1 MSKLINVILVDD
13 HPLMRLGVKAS
24 LMAYKGEINVAGEA
38 SSADELF
45 SVLPDKEVDVV
56 LLDIQMP
63 GMSCEDAVRK
73 LKKDFPKVKI
83 LVLSSINEDEIIYR
97 LIKVGIDGF
106 VPKTTNI
113 EKIKTAINNVY
124 SGLSYYGVDITKIM
138 GRNDHERPSS
148 SIAELTEREK
158 EVIVLCCDGLLSK
171 EIALRLNISHR
182 TVEMHKSNIFKKLG
196 INNTIE
202 LLKWSIEHGIVKLN

>member
-1 MSKLINVILVDD
+1 MINVILVDD

-24 LMAYKGEINVAGEA
+24 LMSYKDEINVAGEA

-45 SVLPDKEVDVV
+45 SILPDKDVDVV

-73 LKKDFPKVKI
+73 LKKDFPKLKI
-83 LVLSSINEDEIIYR
+83 LILSSINEDEIIYR

-113 EKIKTAINNVY
+113 EKIKTAIRNVY
-124 SGLSYYGVDITKIM
+124 SGLSYYGVDIIKIM
-138 GRNDHERPSS
+138 GRTNQDAPSS
-148 SIAELTEREK
+148 LIAELTEREK

-171 EIALRLNISHR
+171 EIASRLNISHR
-182 TVEMHKSNIFKKLG
+182 TVEMHKSNVFKKLG

-202 LLKWSIEHGIVKLN
+202 LLKWSIEHGIVKL

>member
-1 MSKLINVILVDD
+1 MGDLINVILVDD

-24 LMAYKGEINVAGEA
+24 LMSYKDEINVAGEA

-45 SVLPDKEVDVV
+45 SILPDKKVDVV

-73 LKKDFPKVKI
+73 LKKDFPKLKI
-83 LVLSSINEDEIIYR
+83 LILSSINEDEIIYR

-113 EKIKTAINNVY
+113 EKIKTAIRNVY

-138 GRNDHERPSS
+138 GHGNQDVPSS
-148 SIAELTEREK
+148 LIAELTEREK

-171 EIALRLNISHR
+171 EIASRLNISHR

-196 INNTIE
+196 VNNTIE
-202 LLKWSIEHGIVKLN
+202 LLKWSIEHGIVKL

>member
-24 LMAYKGEINVAGEA
+24 LMAYKGEINVAGEV

-45 SVLPDKEVDVV
+45 SILPDKEVDVV

-83 LVLSSINEDEIIYR
+83 LILSSINEDEIIYK

-113 EKIKTAINNVY
+113 EKIKTAIHNVY

-138 GRNDHERPSS
+138 GRSNQDASSS
-148 SIAELTEREK
+148 SIIELTEREK

-171 EIALRLNISHR
+171 EIATRLNISHR

-202 LLKWSIEHGIVKLN
+202 LLKWSLEHGVVKL

>member
-45 SVLPDKEVDVV
+45 SILPDKEVDVV

-138 GRNDHERPSS
+138 GRNEHERPSS

-202 LLKWSIEHGIVKLN
+202 LLKWSIEHGVVKLN

>member
-1 MSKLINVILVDD
+1 MCDMINVILVDD

-24 LMAYKGEINVAGEA
+24 LMSYKDEINVAGEA

-45 SVLPDKEVDVV
+45 SILPDKKVDVV

-73 LKKDFPKVKI
+73 LKKDFPKLKI
-83 LVLSSINEDEIIYR
+83 LILSSINEDEIIYR

-113 EKIKTAINNVY
+113 EKIKTAIRNVY

-138 GRNDHERPSS
+138 GRSNQDTPSS
-148 SIAELTEREK
+148 SLAELTEREK

-171 EIALRLNISHR
+171 EIASRLNISHR
-182 TVEMHKSNIFKKLG
+182 TVEMHKSNVFKKLG

-202 LLKWSIEHGIVKLN
+202 LLKWSIEHGFVKL

>member
-1 MSKLINVILVDD
+1 MGDLINVILVDD

-24 LMAYKGEINVAGEA
+24 LMSYKDEINVAGEA

-45 SVLPDKEVDVV
+45 SILPDIEVDVV

-63 GMSCEDAVRK
+63 GMSCEDAVKK
-73 LKKDFPKVKI
+73 LKKDFPELKI
-83 LVLSSINEDEIIYR
+83 LILSSINEDEIIYR

-113 EKIKTAINNVY
+113 EKIKTAIRNVY

-138 GRNDHERPSS
+138 GRTNQDAPSYL
-148 SIAELTEREK
+148 IAELTEREK

-171 EIALRLNISHR
+171 EIASRLNISHR

-202 LLKWSIEHGIVKLN
+202 LLKWSIEHGIVKL

>member
-1 MSKLINVILVDD
+1 MGDLINVILVDD

-24 LMAYKGEINVAGEA
+24 LMSYKDEINVAGEA

-45 SVLPDKEVDVV
+45 SILPDKKVDVV

-73 LKKDFPKVKI
+73 LKKDFPKLKI
-83 LVLSSINEDEIIYR
+83 LILSSINEDEIIYR

-113 EKIKTAINNVY
+113 EKIKTAIRNVY
-124 SGLSYYGVDITKIM
+124 SGLSYYGVDVTKIM
-138 GRNDHERPSS
+138 GHGNQDAPSS
-148 SIAELTEREK
+148 LIAELTEREK

-171 EIALRLNISHR
+171 EIASRLNISHR

-196 INNTIE
+196 VNNTIE
-202 LLKWSIEHGIVKLN
+202 LLKWSIEHGIVKL

>member
-1 MSKLINVILVDD
+1 MGDLINVILVDD

-24 LMAYKGEINVAGEA
+24 LMSYKDEINVAGEA

-45 SVLPDKEVDVV
+45 SILPDIEVDVV

-63 GMSCEDAVRK
+63 GMSCEDAVKK
-73 LKKDFPKVKI
+73 LKKDFPKIKI
-83 LVLSSINEDEIIYR
+83 LILSSINEDEIIYR

-113 EKIKTAINNVY
+113 EKIKTAIRNVY
-124 SGLSYYGVDITKIM
+124 SGLSYYGVDVTKIM
-138 GRNDHERPSS
+138 GRSNQDMPSS
-148 SIAELTEREK
+148 SLAELTEREK

-171 EIALRLNISHR
+171 EIASRLNISHR

-202 LLKWSIEHGIVKLN
+202 LLKWSIEHGIVKL

>member
-1 MSKLINVILVDD
+1 MGDLINVILVDD

>member
-1 MSKLINVILVDD
+1 MGDLINVILVDD

-24 LMAYKGEINVAGEA
+24 LMSYKDEINVAGEA

-45 SVLPDKEVDVV
+45 SILPDKKVDVV

-73 LKKDFPKVKI
+73 LKKDFPKLKI
-83 LVLSSINEDEIIYR
+83 LILSSINEDEIIYR

-113 EKIKTAINNVY
+113 EKIKTAIRNVY

-196 INNTIE
+196 VNNTIE
-202 LLKWSIEHGIVKLN
+202 LLKWSIEHGIVKL

>member
-1 MSKLINVILVDD
+1 MGDLINVILVDD

-24 LMAYKGEINVAGEA
+24 LMSYKDEINVAGEA

-45 SVLPDKEVDVV
+45 SILPDKKVDVV

-73 LKKDFPKVKI
+73 LKKDFPKLKI
-83 LVLSSINEDEIIYR
+83 LILSSINEDEIIYR

-113 EKIKTAINNVY
+113 EKIKTAIRNVY

-138 GRNDHERPSS
+138 GHGNQDASS
-148 SIAELTEREK
+148 SLIAELTEREK

-171 EIALRLNISHR
+171 EIASRLNISHR
-182 TVEMHKSNIFKKLG
+182 TVEMHKSNVFKKLG
-196 INNTIE
+196 VNNTIE

>member
-1 MSKLINVILVDD
+1 MGDLINVILVDD

-24 LMAYKGEINVAGEA
+24 LMSYKDEINVAGEA

-45 SVLPDKEVDVV
+45 SILPDKKVDVV

-73 LKKDFPKVKI
+73 LKKDFPKLKI
-83 LVLSSINEDEIIYR
+83 LILSSINEDEIIYR

-113 EKIKTAINNVY
+113 EKIKTAIRNVY

-138 GRNDHERPSS
+138 GRTNQDAPSS
-148 SIAELTEREK
+148 LIAELTEREK

-171 EIALRLNISHR
+171 EIASRLNISHR

-196 INNTIE
+196 VNNTIE
-202 LLKWSIEHGIVKLN
+202 LLKWSIEHGIVKL

>member
-24 LMAYKGEINVAGEA
+24 LMAYKGEINVAGEV

-45 SVLPDKEVDVV
+45 SILPDKEVDVV

-83 LVLSSINEDEIIYR
+83 LILSSINEDEIIYR

-113 EKIKTAINNVY
+113 EKIKTAIHNVY
-124 SGLSYYGVDITKIM
+124 SGISYYGVDVTKIM
-138 GRNDHERPSS
+138 GRSNQDTPSS
-148 SIAELTEREK
+148 SLAELTEREK

-171 EIALRLNISHR
+171 EIASRLNISHR

-202 LLKWSIEHGIVKLN
+202 LLKWSLEHGVVKL

>member
-1 MSKLINVILVDD
+1 MINVILVDD

-24 LMAYKGEINVAGEA
+24 LMSYKDEINVAGEA

-45 SVLPDKEVDVV
+45 SILPDKDVDVV

-73 LKKDFPKVKI
+73 LKKDFPKLKI
-83 LVLSSINEDEIIYR
+83 LILSSINEDEIIYR

-113 EKIKTAINNVY
+113 EKIKTAIRNVY
-124 SGLSYYGVDITKIM
+124 SGLSYYGVDITMIM
-138 GRNDHERPSS
+138 GHGNQDAPSS
-148 SIAELTEREK
+148 LIAELTEREK

-171 EIALRLNISHR
+171 EIASRLNISHR

-202 LLKWSIEHGIVKLN
+202 LLKWSLEHGVVKL

>member
-1 MSKLINVILVDD
+1 MGDLINVILVDD

-24 LMAYKGEINVAGEA
+24 LMSYKDEINVAGEA
-38 SSADELF
+38 YSADELF
-45 SVLPDKEVDVV
+45 SILPDKDVDVV

-73 LKKDFPKVKI
+73 LKKDFPKLKI
-83 LVLSSINEDEIIYR
+83 LILSSINEDEIIYR

-113 EKIKTAINNVY
+113 EKIKTAIRNVY

-138 GRNDHERPSS
+138 GRSNQDMPSS
-148 SIAELTEREK
+148 SLAELTEREK

-171 EIALRLNISHR
+171 EIASRLNISHR

-202 LLKWSIEHGIVKLN
+202 LLKWSIEHGIVKL

>member
-24 LMAYKGEINVAGEA
+24 LMAYKGEINVAGEV

-45 SVLPDKEVDVV
+45 SILPDKEVDVV

-83 LVLSSINEDEIIYR
+83 LILSSINEDEIIYK

-113 EKIKTAINNVY
+113 EKIKTAIHNVH
-124 SGLSYYGVDITKIM
+124 SGISYYGVDVTKIM
-138 GRNDHERPSS
+138 GRSNQDTPSS
-148 SIAELTEREK
+148 SLAELTEREK

-171 EIALRLNISHR
+171 EIASRLNISHR

-202 LLKWSIEHGIVKLN
+202 LLKWSLEHGVVKL

>member
-1 MSKLINVILVDD
+1 MGDLINVILVDD

-24 LMAYKGEINVAGEA
+24 LMSYKDEINVAGEA

-45 SVLPDKEVDVV
+45 SILPDKKVDVV

-73 LKKDFPKVKI
+73 LKKDFPKLKI
-83 LVLSSINEDEIIYR
+83 LILSSINEDEIIYR

-113 EKIKTAINNVY
+113 EKIKTAIRNVY
-124 SGLSYYGVDITKIM
+124 SGLSYYGVDVTKIM
-138 GRNDHERPSS
+138 GYGNQDAPSS
-148 SIAELTEREK
+148 LIAELTEREK

-171 EIALRLNISHR
+171 EIASRLNISHR

-196 INNTIE
+196 VNNTIE
-202 LLKWSIEHGIVKLN
+202 LLKWSIEHGIVKL

>member
-1 MSKLINVILVDD
+1 MGDLINVILVDD

-24 LMAYKGEINVAGEA
+24 LMSYKDEINVAGEA

-45 SVLPDKEVDVV
+45 SILPDKKVDVV

-73 LKKDFPKVKI
+73 LKKDFPKLKI
-83 LVLSSINEDEIIYR
+83 LILSSINEDEIIYR

-113 EKIKTAINNVY
+113 EKIKTAIRNVY

-138 GRNDHERPSS
+138 GHRNQDAPSS
-148 SIAELTEREK
+148 LIAELTEREK

-171 EIALRLNISHR
+171 EIASRLNISHR

-196 INNTIE
+196 VNNTIE
-202 LLKWSIEHGIVKLN
+202 LLKWSIEHGIVKL